1 MMKKDMKIIAP
12 ILPGKSEAWRRF
24 WQALKGSCRDEFS
37 AWCEELGLE
46 ISGVWLVESHCQEAA
61 VILELSMADPDTT
74 LKGLDQP
81 PTPFSRWLVQ
91 QVSTLHGID
100 LTALSHKT
108 KL

>member
-1 MMKKDMKIIAP
+1 MMKKDVKIIVP

-24 WQALKGSCRDEFS
+24 WQALQGSRKEAFC
-37 AWCEELGLE
+37 AWCKELGLE
-46 ISGVWLVESHCQEAA
+46 IRAVWLVESPRQETA
-61 VILELSMADPDTT
+61 VILELSIADPDTT

-91 QVSTLHGID
+91 QVSTLHGIE
-100 LTALSHKT
+100 LKALSHKT